1 MCIFP
6 WQVVHPGDVALAAM
20 REARPEAEL
29 ALDALFTLDDSPV
42 CSGVHPEEQSQGIV
56 IMPDEHVQIPQE
68 V

>member
-1 MCIFP
+1 
-6 WQVVHPGDVALAAM
+6 M